1 MDRYKDNAG
10 NGLENS
16 ETINN
21 ITKEHGMER
30 EEHTE
35 IDQPNPA
42 IATPGI
48 PQEMPARE
56 IR

>member
-1 MDRYKDNAG
+1 MDRYKDIDG

-21 ITKEHGMER
+21 IGKEHGMER

-35 IDQPNPA
+35 IEQPNPA